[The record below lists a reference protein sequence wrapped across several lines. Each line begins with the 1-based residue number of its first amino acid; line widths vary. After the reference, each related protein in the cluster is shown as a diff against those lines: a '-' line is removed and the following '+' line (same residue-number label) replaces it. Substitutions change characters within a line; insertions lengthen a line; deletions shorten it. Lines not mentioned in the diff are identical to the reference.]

1 MPEYQEEWMSHE
13 AIGRNKT
20 LTTNKTTTEN
30 FTATK
35 RMKRKRAR
43 GKRKERNTASKQ
55 SKPTYS
61 RHTILPFSHNRLLF
75 LDTTFIHTK
84 THTYSHLTLSSRPFT
99 SVHSSRWLCPRVQQ
113 FLFSPRTFPDLPCIH
128 LLHVFTVVLFC
139 IFCSIFDSAFFW
151 LNSPFHIYFVFFNNS
166 TVLFT
171 SHLEPPL
178 LSFIFSCS

>member
-1 MPEYQEEWMSHE
+1 MSHE

-84 THTYSHLTLSSRPFT
+84 THTHLTLPSRPFS
-99 SVHSSRWLCPRVQQ
+99 SVHSSRWLCPVGTAVFVLSSHIPWPSTDASSSSSTSSMCSQYSFVLY
-113 FLFSPRTFPDLPCIH
+113 FLFNFRF
-128 LLHVFTVVLFC
+128 
-139 IFCSIFDSAFFW
+139 SIFLTQFSLSYLFR
-151 LNSPFHIYFVFFNNS
+151 
-166 TVLFT
+166 VL
-171 SHLEPPL
+171 
-178 LSFIFSCS
+178 

>member
-35 RMKRKRAR
+35 QMKRKRAR

-75 LDTTFIHTK
+75 LDTTFIHK
-84 THTYSHLTLSSRPFT
+84 NTHILPSNPIITTIHFCSLLALTLSTGTAVFVLSSHIPWP
-99 SVHSSRWLCPRVQQ
+99 SLHPPPPCVHSSFVLY
-113 FLFSPRTFPDLPCIH
+113 FLFNFRF
-128 LLHVFTVVLFC
+128 
-139 IFCSIFDSAFFW
+139 SIFLTQLSLSYLFR
-151 LNSPFHIYFVFFNNS
+151 
-166 TVLFT
+166 VL
-171 SHLEPPL
+171 
-178 LSFIFSCS
+178 